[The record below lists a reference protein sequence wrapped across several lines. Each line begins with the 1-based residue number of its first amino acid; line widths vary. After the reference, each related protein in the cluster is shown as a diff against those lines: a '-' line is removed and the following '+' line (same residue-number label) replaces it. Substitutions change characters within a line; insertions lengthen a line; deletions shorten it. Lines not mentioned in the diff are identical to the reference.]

1 MLHESTRVCCSAPP
15 GLREDGRVYAL
26 NKRIRLNF
34 ALVLVS
40 LFPASNS
47 VELALMQPRG
57 MSERRERER
66 REKGGKKKKK
76 ILPFFS

>member
-1 MLHESTRVCCSAPP
+1 
-15 GLREDGRVYAL
+15 
-26 NKRIRLNF
+26 LNF